1 MMKLALVVV
10 VCAAASL
17 TNAQGPPCNTTDYDC
32 KCTRLLGRSLGGG
45 GPGGGGLGGG
55 GFGGGGLGG
64 GGLGGGGHGGGGHGS
79 GGHGGGGGHWGREGG
94 RSGEMG
100 GWGGRR
106 GGGGGGGGR
115 EGGRGKR
122 HGGGGRGGGGGGRG
136 QALTDCAQELGI
148 TPPPMPAWGSGTKPQ
163 LSDDLQNCL
172 IKKGLTNQS
181 LLTDTGAIKT
191 TELATA
197 LTGSLTNN
205 RWETLTTAQVDAI
218 VNEVPACDTSS
229 QGQTNNYLVFQ
240 NCLVAKCKTTLAT
253 P

>member
-55 GFGGGGLGG
+55 GLGGGGLGG
-64 GGLGGGGHGGGGHGS
+64 GGLGGGGHGGGGE
-79 GGHGGGGGHWGREGG
+79 GGHGGEEEEEEEEEDEKED
-94 RSGEMG
+94 GEEA
-100 GWGGRR
+100 WWWRKRR
-106 GGGGGGGGR
+106 R
-115 EGGRGKR
+115 
-122 HGGGGRGGGGGGRG
+122 GGGRG

>member
-10 VCAAASL
+10 VFAAASL
-17 TNAQGPPCNTTDYDC
+17 TNAHGPPCATTDYDC
-32 KCTRLLGRSLGGG
+32 KCTRLLGRSLGC
-45 GPGGGGLGGG
+45 
-55 GFGGGGLGG
+55 
-64 GGLGGGGHGGGGHGS
+64 
-79 GGHGGGGGHWGREGG
+79 GGHGGGGGPWGGGGGG

-100 GWGGRR
+100 GMGGRT
-106 GGGGGGGGR
+106 GGQ
-115 EGGRGKR
+115 EGRGWW
-122 HGGGGRGGGGGGRG
+122 GGGGGGGRG

-148 TPPPMPAWGSGTKPQ
+148 TPPSMPAWGSGTKPQ
-163 LSDDLQNCL
+163 LSDELQNCL
-172 IKKGLTNQS
+172 IKKGLTKQA

-205 RWETLTTAQVDAI
+205 RWETLTTAQVDDI